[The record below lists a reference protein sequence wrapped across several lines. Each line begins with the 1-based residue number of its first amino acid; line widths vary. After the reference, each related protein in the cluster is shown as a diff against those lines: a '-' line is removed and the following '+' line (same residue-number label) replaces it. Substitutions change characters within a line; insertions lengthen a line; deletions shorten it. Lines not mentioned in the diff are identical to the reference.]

1 MHLSNWRRIHLLS
14 RLKHLAGLVVWLL
27 LAKLLQRGLLSSE
40 GLDLHLPHLLLFLLL
55 KRGRILLKSVRV
67 LVKHRI
73 YLVELSHLLR
83 WRPLLLLLLL
93 HNEVLVLLLKLFMLQ
108 EFTELGFK
116 HRVNS
121 WIVAFT
127 DVERAI
133 RLVHERLI
141 KTSGVRLTWALLS
154 GPFSA

>member
-67 LVKHRI
+67 LVKHWI
-73 YLVELSHLLR
+73 YLVELPHLLR

-93 HNEVLVLLLKLFMLQ
+93 HNEVLVLFMLQ
-108 EFTELGFK
+108 ELTELGFK

-121 WIVAFT
+121 
-127 DVERAI
+127 
-133 RLVHERLI
+133 
-141 KTSGVRLTWALLS
+141 
-154 GPFSA
+154 